1 MTPANIRT
9 ARFLAVA
16 TDLVQIVLFPLFV
29 GGAFS
34 PWQDGLDLLM
44 AAVMTRLL
52 GWHWAFLPTFFT
64 ELVPGLDLVPTWT
77 AAVFFATRGAAS
89 PRKPE
94 AIDVQVVSGGRDPAG
109 QSGQDAPRL
118 PVPGKQ

>member
-1 MTPANIRT
+1 MTPANVRT

-16 TDLVQIVLFPLFV
+16 ADVVQIVVFPLFV

-34 PWQDGLDLLM
+34 PWQDGLDLMM

-52 GWHWAFLPTFFT
+52 GWHWAFLPTFFA

-77 AAVFFATRGAAS
+77 AAVFFATRGQAS
-89 PRKPE
+89 PHKPG
-94 AIDVQVVSGGRDPAG
+94 AIDAEVVSGGRAPSAGSGDPA
-109 QSGQDAPRL
+109 RL
-118 PVPGKQ
+118 PTPK